1 MASFNKV
8 MIIGNLCADV
18 DARPAGS
25 STVAHMRVAVNESFK
40 SKIGE
45 KVERTVYVDV
55 EAWDKQAE
63 NAARYLGKGSAV
75 FVEGRLQ
82 MDEWDD
88 KQSGQKRSKLKVR
101 ADNVQYL
108 TFRDKGDER
117 PQTTT
122 SAHDTVLDND
132 GDEIPF

>member
-25 STVAHMRVAVNESFK
+25 STVAHMRVAVNEAFK
-40 SKIGE
+40 SKSGE

-82 MDEWDD
+82 MDEWTDEAT
-88 KQSGQKRSKLKVR
+88 GGKRSKLKIR
-101 ADNVQYL
+101 ADRVVFL
-108 TFRDKGDER
+108 TFKDKAAGNAEEPPAGAEAENED
-117 PQTTT
+117 
-122 SAHDTVLDND
+122 L
-132 GDEIPF
+132 PF

>member
-1 MASFNKV
+1 
-8 MIIGNLCADV
+8 
-18 DARPAGS
+18 
-25 STVAHMRVAVNESFK
+25 MRVAVNESYK
-40 SKIGE
+40 SKTGE

-55 EAWDKQAE
+55 EAWEKQAE

-82 MDEWDD
+82 MDEWED

-117 PQTTT
+117 PQATT
-122 SAHDTVLDND
+122 SAHDPVLDND
-132 GDEIPF
+132 CDEIPF

>member
-8 MIIGNLCADV
+8 MIIGNLCSDV

-25 STVAHMRVAVNESFK
+25 STVAHMRVAVNESYK
-40 SKIGE
+40 SKTGE

-55 EAWDKQAE
+55 EAWEKQAE

-82 MDEWDD
+82 MDEWED

-101 ADNVQYL
+101 ADNIQYL

-117 PQTTT
+117 PPATT
-122 SAHDTVLDND
+122 SAHDPVLDND